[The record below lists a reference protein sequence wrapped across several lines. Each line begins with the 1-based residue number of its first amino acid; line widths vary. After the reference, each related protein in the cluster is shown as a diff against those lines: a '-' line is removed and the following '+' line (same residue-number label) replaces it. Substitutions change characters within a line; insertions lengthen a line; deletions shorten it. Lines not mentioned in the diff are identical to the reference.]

1 MEIMR
6 SVSAS
11 GAIVL
16 EMFSNIEMETDSD
29 TAAMRSIHSVSLRNC
44 SILLQSDVSAEHMV
58 VCQAKSTLDVLLYL
72 MGHPPG
78 YNVS

>member
-6 SVSAS
+6 IVSAN
-11 GAIVL
+11 GALVL

-29 TAAMRSIHSVSLRNC
+29 AVAMRSIHSVSLRNC
-44 SILLQSDVSAEHMV
+44 LILLQSDVSVEHMV

>member
-6 SVSAS
+6 SALAS
-11 GAIVL
+11 GALVL

-29 TAAMRSIHSVSLRNC
+29 AAAMRSIHSVSLRNC
-44 SILLQSDVSAEHMV
+44 SILLQSDVSTEHMV
-58 VCQAKSTLDVLLYL
+58 VWQAKSTLDVLLYL